1 MGGELA
7 QWIEQQTS
15 KLSDVCSSHMLPT
28 IIESRQI
35 GKVAAP

>member
-1 MGGELA
+1 MEGELA

-28 IIESRQI
+28 KYGLIPARN
-35 GKVAAP
+35 VF